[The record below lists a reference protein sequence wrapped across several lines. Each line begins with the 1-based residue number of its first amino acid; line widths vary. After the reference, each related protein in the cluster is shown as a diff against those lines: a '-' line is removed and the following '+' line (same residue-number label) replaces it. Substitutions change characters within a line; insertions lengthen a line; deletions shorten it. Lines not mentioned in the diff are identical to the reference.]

1 MREQEKRIS
10 EEEQRQNLT
19 DNCTPE
25 ERIVKKQ
32 FLEHLELWRKDMKKA
47 LGTGMLYDKL
57 SKNSKMHKDISVALM
72 LGSVDVTV
80 VKRPLQDCVY
90 PEHLRRIATILI
102 CLPVSSARVE
112 RVFSQLKLL
121 YSKRRLSLNPECVK
135 QLMFLGL
142 NKCIPS
148 FTARNFN
155 FANSGSG

>member
-10 EEEQRQNLT
+10 EEEQRQILT
-19 DNCTPE
+19 DNITPE
-25 ERIVKKQ
+25 ESSVKKQ
-32 FLEHLELWRKDMKKA
+32 FIEHLELWRKDVSMKKA
-47 LGTGMLYDKL
+47 LGTGMMYDKL
-57 SKNSKMHKDISVALM
+57 SKTSKMHKDISVALM
-72 LGSVDVTV
+72 LGSVELGDVSS
-80 VKRPLQDCVY
+80 PLQDCVY

-148 FTARNFN
+148 FTTRNFN
-155 FANSGSG
+155 FANSG